1 MDTILAG
8 CAMTSKTQLTVS
20 GDLQENTPLGT
31 RQSSQSESRVPVSTN
46 EKRASMDLVN
56 INAWPLL
63 VASVRNQRP
72 LDLGQKIWVTAV
84 APFSQRAFYCIL
96 LRHTMYLAAGN
107 PGTVLTCTSLMF
119 YCSTR
124 Q

>member
-1 MDTILAG
+1 MDTILAS

-20 GDLQENTPLGT
+20 GDLQESTPLGT
-31 RQSSQSESRVPVSTN
+31 RQSGQSESRVPASTN

-84 APFSQRAFYCIL
+84 APLSSSMRFIASFHATLCTWL
-96 LRHTMYLAAGN
+96 VTLAQ
-107 PGTVLTCTSLMF
+107 F
-119 YCSTR
+119 
-124 Q
+124 

>member
-1 MDTILAG
+1 MDTILAS

-20 GDLQENTPLGT
+20 GDLQESTPLGT
-31 RQSSQSESRVPVSTN
+31 RQSGQSESRVPASTN
-46 EKRASMDLVN
+46 EKRVSMDLVN

-84 APFSQRAFYCIL
+84 APFSSSVRFIASFHATLCTWL
-96 LRHTMYLAAGN
+96 LVTLAQ
-107 PGTVLTCTSLMF
+107 F
-119 YCSTR
+119 
-124 Q
+124 